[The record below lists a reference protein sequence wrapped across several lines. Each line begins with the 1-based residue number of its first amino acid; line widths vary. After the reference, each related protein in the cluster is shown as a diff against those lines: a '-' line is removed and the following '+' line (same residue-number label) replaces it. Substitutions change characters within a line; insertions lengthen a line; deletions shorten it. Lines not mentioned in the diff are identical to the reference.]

1 MQKGGMSKKLVE
13 MLARQELIRN
23 SLEELKKEMQNKD
36 AMNKL
41 NNAIEEMKQT
51 EKDIANKKIT
61 QESLNRQKQILTKLI
76 EIEDAMREQGE
87 DEQRESKTNLTEFE
101 RIIQEIEEKY
111 EQEKLKQAEMI
122 KTQPPN
128 INRFY
133 QEKVDQYFN
142 KILQ

>member
-1 MQKGGMSKKLVE
+1 
-13 MLARQELIRN
+13 
-23 SLEELKKEMQNKD
+23 
-36 AMNKL
+36 
-41 NNAIEEMKQT
+41 
-51 EKDIANKKIT
+51 
-61 QESLNRQKQILTKLI
+61 
-76 EIEDAMREQGE
+76 MREQGE

>member
-1 MQKGGMSKKLVE
+1 
-13 MLARQELIRN
+13 
-23 SLEELKKEMQNKD
+23 
-36 AMNKL
+36 
-41 NNAIEEMKQT
+41 MKQT
-51 EKDIANKKIT
+51 EEDIANKKIT